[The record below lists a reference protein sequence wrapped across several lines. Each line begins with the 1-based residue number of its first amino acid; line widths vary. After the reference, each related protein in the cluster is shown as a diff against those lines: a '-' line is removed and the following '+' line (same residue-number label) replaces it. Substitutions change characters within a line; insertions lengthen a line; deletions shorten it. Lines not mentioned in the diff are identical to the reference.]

1 MAKLLK
7 LRRGTT
13 SDHSSFTGAEGEVTV
28 DTTKDSLVV
37 HDGSTAGGHPIA
49 KSSDIPSV
57 TGKADL
63 TGATFTGN
71 VLIDNAKEL
80 RLGEAD
86 GSGTNFTALKAQA
99 QSADI
104 TLTLPAVAPT
114 ANQVLKADGSTPTTL
129 TWAADAGTD
138 STKVAKAGG
147 DTITGTHTYDSNGNV
162 VINGSLDYNGSG
174 NATFTNLAVESD
186 LWCTNNSGLALYE
199 TSGNGS
205 NKITVKSPAA
215 VTADVTLTLP
225 DGDGNADEFLQ
236 TDGSGV
242 LSWGTSSSGATGGGS
257 DAIFV
262 ENSQTVTT
270 SYSITSN
277 KNAHSV
283 GPISINNNIVVT
295 IPANSTWLVS

>member
-1 MAKLLK
+1 MAKKLQ

-13 SDHSSFTGAEGEVTV
+13 SQHSSFTGAVGEVTV
-28 DTTKDSLVV
+28 DTDKDSLVV
-37 HDGSTAGGHPIA
+37 HDGSTAGGFPIA
-49 KSSDIPSV
+49 K
-57 TGKADL
+57 TADL
-63 TGATFTGN
+63 T
-71 VLIDNAKEL
+71 AKV
-80 RLGEAD
+80 
-86 GSGTNFTALKAQA
+86 T
-99 QSADI
+99 
-104 TLTLPAVAPT
+104 
-114 ANQVLKADGSTPTTL
+114 
-129 TWAADAGTD
+129 
-138 STKVAKAGG
+138 KAGG

-162 VINGSLDYNGSG
+162 VINGTLDYNGSG

-186 LWCTNNSGLALYE
+186 LWCSNNSGIALYE

-225 DGDGNADEFLQ
+225 DGDGAADEFLQ
-236 TDGSGV
+236 TNGSGV
-242 LSWGTSSSGATGGGS
+242 LSWGTSSSGATGGGT

-270 SYSITSN
+270 SYSITSD

-283 GPISINNNIVVT
+283 GPLTINNNIVVT

>member
-1 MAKLLK
+1 MAKKLQ

-13 SDHSSFTGAEGEVTV
+13 SQHSSFTGAVGEVTV
-28 DTTKDSLVV
+28 DTDKDSLVV
-37 HDGSTAGGHPIA
+37 HDGSTQGGFPIA
-49 KSSDIPSV
+49 KSADV
-57 TGKADL
+57 T
-63 TGATFTGN
+63 T
-71 VLIDNAKEL
+71 
-80 RLGEAD
+80 
-86 GSGTNFTALKAQA
+86 
-99 QSADI
+99 SAN
-104 TLTLPAVAPT
+104 L
-114 ANQVLKADGSTPTTL
+114 QVT
-129 TWAADAGTD
+129 
-138 STKVAKAGG
+138 KAGG

-162 VINGSLDYNGSG
+162 VINGTLDYNGSG

-236 TDGSGV
+236 TNGSGV
-242 LSWGTSSSGATGGGS
+242 LSWSTSSSGATGGGN
-257 DAIFV
+257 DKIFV
-262 ENSQTVTT
+262 ENEQTVTT
-270 SYSITSN
+270 NYTLSTN